1 MRFTFDQIRTFL
13 AIAQA
18 GGVRRAAETLH
29 LTQPAI
35 TARIKGLEEA
45 LGVTLFDR
53 KSGMALTKDGIALVG
68 YAEQFLKL
76 NDLIQRD
83 VARPDSIDQL
93 FRIGVSETI
102 VQSWLPEFIAELRA
116 AFPRLSVEIDVDIS
130 QNLRDRLLASAIDFA
145 ILMGPVSNY
154 RVENVHLPDYPIAWF
169 CAPSGVSGKSA
180 EQIFLS
186 SPVITF
192 ARDTRPFRMLK
203 EVMLERYGPG
213 VVLFPSS
220 SLSAC
225 FRLVASGL
233 GVGAL
238 PLVLAERALSNGEI
252 ERFDPGWSPE
262 PLAFTASYLGAPES
276 AVGAQAAE
284 IARRIAESYDKKFR
298 SKSIQI

>member
-13 AIAQA
+13 AIVRE
-18 GGVRRAAETLH
+18 GGVRRASQSLH

-35 TARIKGLEEA
+35 TARIKNLEEA
-45 LGVTLFDR
+45 LGVELFDR
-53 KSGMALTKDGIALVG
+53 KATMALTKDGIALVS

-83 VARPDSIDQL
+83 VGRADSIDQL
-93 FRIGVSETI
+93 FRVGVSETI
-102 VQSWLPEFIAELRA
+102 VQSWLPDFIAELRSV
-116 AFPRLSVEIDVDIS
+116 FPRLTVEIDVDIS
-130 QNLRDRLLASAIDFA
+130 RNLRDRLLTSAIDFA

-154 RVENVHLPDYPIAWF
+154 RVENVHLPDHEIAWF
-169 CAPSGVSGKSA
+169 CAPGHVQGL
-180 EQIFLS
+180 EPTEIFQTC
-186 SPVITF
+186 PVISF
-192 ARDTRPFRMLK
+192 ARDTRPFRLLK
-203 EVMLERYGPG
+203 EAFLERYGPG

-238 PLVLAERALSNGEI
+238 PLALAEPYLTRAEM

-262 PLAFTASYLGAPES
+262 PLAFTASYLGSPES
-276 AVGAQAAE
+276 VVGARAAE
-284 IARRIAESYDKKFR
+284 IARTVAEAYDQN
-298 SKSIQI
+298 S